1 MVDIDSIFITESDIF
16 DLKSKARSR
25 SKALSARP
33 DPGACKS
40 DNRPNQSEE
49 LFREFAS
56 NKSSA
61 PSKTIK
67 TIVSVPSKHFFDPNS
82 APKKQI
88 LIISHLFMR
97 QRAQTCFL
105 RSLLERWREFSQ
117 RTYIQLCNLRL
128 IHPRALKSLLRCFCS
143 LLHFKIKP
151 TPLFLILFC

>member
-1 MVDIDSIFITESDIF
+1 MNSSFISQADIHN
-16 DLKSKARSR
+16 LKSKARSR

-49 LFREFAS
+49 SFRDFAS

-82 APKKQI
+82 APKINSHKQ
-88 LIISHLFMR
+88 LTYSCSKETKH
-97 QRAQTCFL
+97 APCNYFL
-105 RSLLERWREFSQ
+105 LP
-117 RTYIQLCNLRL
+117 I
-128 IHPRALKSLLRCFCS
+128 AG
-143 LLHFKIKP
+143 
-151 TPLFLILFC
+151 FLNELT